1 MDPLDPETMQR
12 LLEIGCTISKNQKNP
27 FEDDPE
33 SDTDSDTETKK
44 DKPIKTKMTTNYE
57 VLPYG
62 DIVPVVTLHV
72 KLPLTKSEVKP
83 ECQESSTQYSIVPQ

>member
-1 MDPLDPETMQR
+1 MDPETMQR
-12 LLEIGCTISKNQKNP
+12 LLEIGCTICENQKNP

-44 DKPIKTKMTTNYE
+44 DKTIKTKMTTNYE

-72 KLPLTKSEVKP
+72 KLPFTKSEAEP
-83 ECQESSTQYSIVPQ
+83 ECQESESSTQSPILPQ